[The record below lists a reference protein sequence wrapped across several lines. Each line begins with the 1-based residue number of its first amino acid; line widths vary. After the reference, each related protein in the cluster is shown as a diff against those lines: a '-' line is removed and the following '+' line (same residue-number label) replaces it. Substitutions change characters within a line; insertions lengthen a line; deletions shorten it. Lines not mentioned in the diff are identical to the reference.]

1 MGAIL
6 VPKTRSTHMVSTP
19 DPNEAVAWEEV
30 TEVDDTAEVERAD

>member
-1 MGAIL
+1 MD
-6 VPKTRSTHMVSTP
+6 PTP